1 MLGIGIGIQS
11 TSIPSNAGGDPT
23 PPEGFA
29 FVTQDGEIVTQDG
42 EPVYVPEE

>member
-1 MLGIGIGIQS
+1 MAIGGGLGLGLSLTG
-11 TSIPSNAGGDPT
+11 TAPAAGLS

-42 EPVYVPEE
+42 EPVYVPE